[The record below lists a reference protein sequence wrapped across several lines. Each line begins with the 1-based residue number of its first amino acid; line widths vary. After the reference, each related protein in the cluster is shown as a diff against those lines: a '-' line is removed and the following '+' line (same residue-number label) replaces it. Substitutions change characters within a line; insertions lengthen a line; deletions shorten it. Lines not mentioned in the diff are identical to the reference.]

1 MRQVTLMYEKKK
13 KRRISETFAQ
23 WLLLALSLALVV
35 ATVFIY
41 ILQTRMSENNTEQ
54 LLRLNIEDVKQDIID
69 ASDANILELSHT
81 IADELNAS
89 KRVPTNDD
97 LEWKR
102 FKYGLSEINVIDEN
116 GIIVATTYPDFMN
129 FDMSSGAQSGEFM
142 VLLDGKTEYVQ
153 SYQPVSFD
161 ASISM
166 KYAGVV
172 LDKGGFVQVGYD
184 AKRFQRD
191 IDQEVIGVT
200 RNRHVGEGGS
210 LIICDENWKIVSD
223 RHDVEG
229 QLLETIGLTV
239 DTDKIAKGERFTA
252 TVYGVPSYCMYQYS
266 EGYYIISVLPKSEA
280 VLSRNVSVGV
290 TITMMVVVFMALFGI
305 IYYLLK
311 RQIVDNIR
319 KINGSLAE
327 ITGGNLDTTVDVHS
341 NEEFAS
347 LSDDINT
354 TVNALKRH
362 IEEAAARI
370 DQELEFA
377 RSIQLSA
384 LNTVFPPYPH
394 RKDFDIYA
402 RMDTAKEVGGDFYD
416 FYLLNE
422 DTLGILI
429 ADVSGKGIP
438 AAMMM
443 MQAKTLISSLAN
455 SGINVDEVFT
465 RANDTLCEH
474 NDANMFVT
482 AWMGILNLKT
492 GLMTYVNAGHNP
504 PLMRRNDGQFAY
516 LESPAGFVLAG
527 WEGFQ
532 YRRQELQ
539 LAPGDQLYLY
549 TDGVTEATDLQEALF
564 GEEKLLAALNEYE
577 GNEPQAMCD
586 KVKQD
591 VDRFVG
597 EAPQFDDITMLSLTY
612 KGGASHE

>member
-1 MRQVTLMYEKKK
+1 MYEKKK

-129 FDMSSGAQSGEFM
+129 FDMRSGAQSGEFM
-142 VLLDGKTEYVQ
+142 VLLDEKTEYVQ

-455 SGINVDEVFT
+455 SGINVDEIFT

-549 TDGVTEATDLQEALF
+549 TDGVTEATDLQESLF

>member
-1 MRQVTLMYEKKK
+1 MYEKKK

-129 FDMSSGAQSGEFM
+129 FDMRSGAQSGEFM
-142 VLLDGKTEYVQ
+142 VLLDEKTEYVQ

-239 DTDKIAKGERFTA
+239 DTDKIANGERFTA

-290 TITMMVVVFMALFGI
+290 TITMMVVIFMALFGI

-354 TVNALKRH
+354 TVNALKHH

-482 AWMGILNLKT
+482 AWMGILNLRT

-516 LESPAGFVLAG
+516 LKSPAGFVLAG

-549 TDGVTEATDLQEALF
+549 TDGVTEATDLQESLF

-612 KGGASHE
+612 KGGAGHE

>member
-129 FDMSSGAQSGEFM
+129 FDMRSGAQSGEFM

-239 DTDKIAKGERFTA
+239 DTDKIANGERFTA

-290 TITMMVVVFMALFGI
+290 TITMMVVIFMALFGI

-354 TVNALKRH
+354 TVNALKHH

-482 AWMGILNLKT
+482 AWMGILNLRT

-516 LESPAGFVLAG
+516 LKSPADFVLAG

-549 TDGVTEATDLQEALF
+549 TDGVTEATDLQESLF

-612 KGGASHE
+612 KGGAGHE

>member
-1 MRQVTLMYEKKK
+1 MYEKKK

-89 KRVPTNDD
+89 KRDPTNDD

-129 FDMSSGAQSGEFM
+129 FDMRSGAQSGEFM

-239 DTDKIAKGERFTA
+239 DTDKIANGERFTA

-290 TITMMVVVFMALFGI
+290 TITMMVVIFMALFGI

-354 TVNALKRH
+354 TVNALKHH

-482 AWMGILNLKT
+482 AWMGILNLRT

-516 LESPAGFVLAG
+516 LKSPAGFVLAG

-549 TDGVTEATDLQEALF
+549 TDGVTEATDLQESLF

-612 KGGASHE
+612 KGGAGHE

>member
-1 MRQVTLMYEKKK
+1 MYEKKK

-129 FDMSSGAQSGEFM
+129 FDMRSGAQSGEFM

-239 DTDKIAKGERFTA
+239 DTDKIANGERFTA

-290 TITMMVVVFMALFGI
+290 TITMMVVIFMALFGI

-354 TVNALKRH
+354 TVNALKHH

-482 AWMGILNLKT
+482 AWMGILNLRT

-516 LESPAGFVLAG
+516 LKSPADFVLAG

-549 TDGVTEATDLQEALF
+549 TDGVTEATDLQESLF

>member
-1 MRQVTLMYEKKK
+1 MYEKKK

-129 FDMSSGAQSGEFM
+129 FDMRSGAQSGEFM

-239 DTDKIAKGERFTA
+239 DTDKIANGERFTA

-354 TVNALKRH
+354 TVNALKHH

-482 AWMGILNLKT
+482 AWMGILNLRT

-516 LESPAGFVLAG
+516 LKSPAGFVLAG

-549 TDGVTEATDLQEALF
+549 TDGVTEATDLQESLF

>member
-1 MRQVTLMYEKKK
+1 MYEKKK

-89 KRVPTNDD
+89 KRDPTNDD

-129 FDMSSGAQSGEFM
+129 FDMRSGAQSGEFM
-142 VLLDGKTEYVQ
+142 VLLDEKTEYVQ

-239 DTDKIAKGERFTA
+239 DTDKIANGERFTA

-290 TITMMVVVFMALFGI
+290 TIAMMVVIFMALFGI

-354 TVNALKRH
+354 TVNALKHH

-482 AWMGILNLKT
+482 AWMGILNLRT

-516 LESPAGFVLAG
+516 LKSPAGFVLAG

-549 TDGVTEATDLQEALF
+549 TDGVTEATDLQESLF

-612 KGGASHE
+612 KGGAGHE

>member
-1 MRQVTLMYEKKK
+1 MYEKKK

-129 FDMSSGAQSGEFM
+129 FDMRSGAQSGEFM
-142 VLLDGKTEYVQ
+142 MLLDEKTEYVQ

-239 DTDKIAKGERFTA
+239 DTDKIANGERFTA

-290 TITMMVVVFMALFGI
+290 TITMMVVIFMALFGI

-354 TVNALKRH
+354 TVNALKHH

-394 RKDFDIYA
+394 RSDFDIYA

-482 AWMGILNLKT
+482 AWMGILNLRT

-516 LESPAGFVLAG
+516 LKSPAGFVLAG

-549 TDGVTEATDLQEALF
+549 TDGVTEATDLQESLF

-612 KGGASHE
+612 KGGAGHE

>member
-1 MRQVTLMYEKKK
+1 MHEKKK

-129 FDMSSGAQSGEFM
+129 FDMRSGAQSDEFM

-239 DTDKIAKGERFTA
+239 DTDKIANGERFTA

-290 TITMMVVVFMALFGI
+290 TITMMVVIFMALFGI

-327 ITGGNLDTTVDVHS
+327 ITGGNLDTTVGVHS

-354 TVNALKRH
+354 TVNALKHH

-482 AWMGILNLKT
+482 AWMGILNLRT

-516 LESPAGFVLAG
+516 LKSPAGFVLAG

-549 TDGVTEATDLQEALF
+549 TDGVTEATDLQESLF

-612 KGGASHE
+612 KGGAGHE

>member
-1 MRQVTLMYEKKK
+1 MYEKKK

-129 FDMSSGAQSGEFM
+129 FDMRSGAQSGEFM
-142 VLLDGKTEYVQ
+142 VLLDEKTEYVQ

-239 DTDKIAKGERFTA
+239 DTDKIANGERFTA

-290 TITMMVVVFMALFGI
+290 TITMMVVIFMALFGI

-354 TVNALKRH
+354 TVNALKHH

-482 AWMGILNLKT
+482 AWMGILNLRT

-516 LESPAGFVLAG
+516 LKSPADFVLAG

-549 TDGVTEATDLQEALF
+549 TDGVTEATDLQESLF

-612 KGGASHE
+612 KGGAGHE

>member
-1 MRQVTLMYEKKK
+1 MYEKKK

-129 FDMSSGAQSGEFM
+129 FDMRSGAQSGEFM
-142 VLLDGKTEYVQ
+142 VLLDEKTEYVQ

-239 DTDKIAKGERFTA
+239 DTDKIANGERFTA

-290 TITMMVVVFMALFGI
+290 TIAMMVVIFMALFGI

-354 TVNALKRH
+354 TVNALKHH

-482 AWMGILNLKT
+482 AWMGILNLRT

-516 LESPAGFVLAG
+516 LKSPAGFVLAG

-549 TDGVTEATDLQEALF
+549 TDGVTEATDLQESLF

-612 KGGASHE
+612 KGGAGHE

>member
-89 KRVPTNDD
+89 KRDPTNDD

-129 FDMSSGAQSGEFM
+129 FDMRSGAQSGEFM

-290 TITMMVVVFMALFGI
+290 TITMMVVIFMALFGI

-354 TVNALKRH
+354 TVNALKHH

-516 LESPAGFVLAG
+516 LKSPAGFVLAG

-549 TDGVTEATDLQEALF
+549 TDGVTEATDLQESLF

-612 KGGASHE
+612 KGGAGHE

>member
-129 FDMSSGAQSGEFM
+129 FDMRSGAQSGEFM

-239 DTDKIAKGERFTA
+239 DTDKIANGERFTA

-290 TITMMVVVFMALFGI
+290 TITMMVVIFMALFGI

-354 TVNALKRH
+354 TVNALKHH

-482 AWMGILNLKT
+482 AWMGILNLRT

-516 LESPAGFVLAG
+516 LKSPAGFVLAG

-549 TDGVTEATDLQEALF
+549 TDGVTEATDLQESLF

-612 KGGASHE
+612 KGGAGHE

>member
-129 FDMSSGAQSGEFM
+129 FDMRSGAQSGEFM
-142 VLLDGKTEYVQ
+142 VLLDGRTEYVQ

-239 DTDKIAKGERFTA
+239 DTDKIANGERFTA

-290 TITMMVVVFMALFGI
+290 TITMMVVIFMALFGI

-354 TVNALKRH
+354 TVNALKHH

-482 AWMGILNLKT
+482 AWMGILNLRT

-516 LESPAGFVLAG
+516 LKSPAGFVLAG

-549 TDGVTEATDLQEALF
+549 TDGVTEATDLQESLF

-612 KGGASHE
+612 KGGAGHE

>member
-129 FDMSSGAQSGEFM
+129 FDMRSGAQSGEFM
-142 VLLDGKTEYVQ
+142 VLLDEKTEYVQ

-239 DTDKIAKGERFTA
+239 DTDKIANGERFTA

-290 TITMMVVVFMALFGI
+290 TITMMVVIFMALFGI

-354 TVNALKRH
+354 TVNALKHH

-482 AWMGILNLKT
+482 AWMGILNLRT

-516 LESPAGFVLAG
+516 LKSPAGFVLAG

-549 TDGVTEATDLQEALF
+549 TDGVTEATDLQESLF

-612 KGGASHE
+612 KGGAGHE

>member
-1 MRQVTLMYEKKK
+1 MYEKKK

-89 KRVPTNDD
+89 KRDPTNDD

-129 FDMSSGAQSGEFM
+129 FDMRSGAQSGEFM
-142 VLLDGKTEYVQ
+142 VLLDEKTEYVQ

-239 DTDKIAKGERFTA
+239 DTDKIANGERFTA

-290 TITMMVVVFMALFGI
+290 TIAMMVVIFMALFGI

-354 TVNALKRH
+354 TVNALKHH

-516 LESPAGFVLAG
+516 LKSPAGFVLAG

-549 TDGVTEATDLQEALF
+549 TDGVTEATDLQESLF

-612 KGGASHE
+612 KGGAGHE

>member
-1 MRQVTLMYEKKK
+1 MYEKKK

-41 ILQTRMSENNTEQ
+41 VLQTRMSENNTEQ

-129 FDMSSGAQSGEFM
+129 FDMRSGAQSGEFM
-142 VLLDGKTEYVQ
+142 VLLDEKTEYVQ

-239 DTDKIAKGERFTA
+239 DTDKIANGERFTA

-290 TITMMVVVFMALFGI
+290 TIAMMVVIFMALFGI

-354 TVNALKRH
+354 TVNALKHH

-482 AWMGILNLKT
+482 AWMGILNLRT

-516 LESPAGFVLAG
+516 LKSPAGFVLAG

-549 TDGVTEATDLQEALF
+549 TDGVTEATDLQESLF

-612 KGGASHE
+612 KGGAGHE

>member
-23 WLLLALSLALVV
+23 WLLLALLLALVV

-129 FDMSSGAQSGEFM
+129 FDMRSGAQSGEFM

-239 DTDKIAKGERFTA
+239 DTDKIANGERFTA

-290 TITMMVVVFMALFGI
+290 TITMMVVIFMALFGI

-354 TVNALKRH
+354 TVNALKHH

-482 AWMGILNLKT
+482 AWMGILNLRT

-516 LESPAGFVLAG
+516 LKSPAGFVLAG

-549 TDGVTEATDLQEALF
+549 TDGVTEATDLQESLF

>member
-1 MRQVTLMYEKKK
+1 MNK
-13 KRRISETFAQ
+13 
-23 WLLLALSLALVV
+23 ALVV
-35 ATVFIY
+35 RLLGA
-41 ILQTRMSENNTEQ
+41 ILMIEAAAMLPSLAVA
-54 LLRLNIEDVKQDIID
+54 LLYGDGD
-69 ASDANILELSHT
+69 ALALAISI
-81 IADELNAS
+81 
-89 KRVPTNDD
+89 V
-97 LEWKR
+97 
-102 FKYGLSEINVIDEN
+102 
-116 GIIVATTYPDFMN
+116 IIVAVALPAWLLVKPKDSNLRAREGFAVV
-129 FDMSSGAQSGEFM
+129 GLGW
-142 VLLDGKTEYVQ
+142 VLLSLFGALPFVISGVIPHYVDAVFET
-153 SYQPVSFD
+153 VSGFTTTG
-161 ASISM
+161 ASIMTQIEGQPRGVIFWRSFTHWIGGM
-166 KYAGVV
+166 GVLVFMLALLPKMTGRTSHLMRAESPGPSLSKIVPKMGDTAKILYLIYAVMTVILFVALIIAGMNPYDAAIHAVGTAGT
-172 LDKGGFVQVGYD
+172 GGFSNY
-184 AKRFQRD
+184 A
-191 IDQEVIGVT
+191 
-200 RNRHVGEGGS
+200 
-210 LIICDENWKIVSD
+210 L
-223 RHDVEG
+223 
-229 QLLETIGLTV
+229 
-239 DTDKIAKGERFTA
+239 
-252 TVYGVPSYCMYQYS
+252 
-266 EGYYIISVLPKSEA
+266 
-280 VLSRNVSVGV
+280 SVGAFNSAAV
-290 TITMMVVVFMALFGI
+290 DMIITVFMALFGI

-354 TVNALKRH
+354 TVNALKHH

-394 RKDFDIYA
+394 RKDFDI
-402 RMDTAKEVGGDFYD
+402 YD

>member
-1 MRQVTLMYEKKK
+1 MYEKKK

-129 FDMSSGAQSGEFM
+129 FDMRSGAQSGEFM

-239 DTDKIAKGERFTA
+239 DTDKIANGERFTA

-290 TITMMVVVFMALFGI
+290 TITMMVVIFMALFGI

-354 TVNALKRH
+354 TVNALKHH

-482 AWMGILNLKT
+482 AWMGILNLRT

-516 LESPAGFVLAG
+516 LKSPAGFVLAG

-549 TDGVTEATDLQEALF
+549 TDGVTEATDLQESLF

-612 KGGASHE
+612 KGGAGHE

>member
-1 MRQVTLMYEKKK
+1 MYEKKK

-129 FDMSSGAQSGEFM
+129 FDMRSGAQSGEFM

-210 LIICDENWKIVSD
+210 LIICDENWKIVSA

-239 DTDKIAKGERFTA
+239 DTDKIANGERFTA

-290 TITMMVVVFMALFGI
+290 TITMMVVIFMALFGI

-354 TVNALKRH
+354 TVNALKHH

-482 AWMGILNLKT
+482 AWMGILNLRT

-516 LESPAGFVLAG
+516 LKSPADFVLAG

-549 TDGVTEATDLQEALF
+549 TDGVTEATDLQESLF

-612 KGGASHE
+612 KGGAGHE

>member
-1 MRQVTLMYEKKK
+1 
-13 KRRISETFAQ
+13 
-23 WLLLALSLALVV
+23 
-35 ATVFIY
+35 
-41 ILQTRMSENNTEQ
+41 
-54 LLRLNIEDVKQDIID
+54 
-69 ASDANILELSHT
+69 
-81 IADELNAS
+81 
-89 KRVPTNDD
+89 
-97 LEWKR
+97 
-102 FKYGLSEINVIDEN
+102 
-116 GIIVATTYPDFMN
+116 
-129 FDMSSGAQSGEFM
+129 
-142 VLLDGKTEYVQ
+142 
-153 SYQPVSFD
+153 
-161 ASISM
+161 
-166 KYAGVV
+166 
-172 LDKGGFVQVGYD
+172 
-184 AKRFQRD
+184 
-191 IDQEVIGVT
+191 
-200 RNRHVGEGGS
+200 
-210 LIICDENWKIVSD
+210 
-223 RHDVEG
+223 
-229 QLLETIGLTV
+229 
-239 DTDKIAKGERFTA
+239 
-252 TVYGVPSYCMYQYS
+252 
-266 EGYYIISVLPKSEA
+266 
-280 VLSRNVSVGV
+280 
-290 TITMMVVVFMALFGI
+290 MMVVIFMALFGI

-354 TVNALKRH
+354 TVNALKHH

-482 AWMGILNLKT
+482 AWMGILNLRT

-516 LESPAGFVLAG
+516 LKSPAGFVLAG

-549 TDGVTEATDLQEALF
+549 TDGVTEATDLQESLF

-612 KGGASHE
+612 KGGAGHE

>member
-1 MRQVTLMYEKKK
+1 MYEKKK

-129 FDMSSGAQSGEFM
+129 FDMRSGAQSGEFM

-290 TITMMVVVFMALFGI
+290 TIAMMVVIFMALFGI

-354 TVNALKRH
+354 TVNALKHH

-482 AWMGILNLKT
+482 AWMGILNLRT

-516 LESPAGFVLAG
+516 LKSPADFVLAG

-549 TDGVTEATDLQEALF
+549 TDGVTEATDLQESLF

-612 KGGASHE
+612 KGGAGHE

>member
-1 MRQVTLMYEKKK
+1 MYEKKK

-129 FDMSSGAQSGEFM
+129 FDMRSGAQSGEFM

-239 DTDKIAKGERFTA
+239 DTDKIANGERFTA

-290 TITMMVVVFMALFGI
+290 TIAMMVVIFMALFGI

-354 TVNALKRH
+354 TVNALKHH

-482 AWMGILNLKT
+482 AWMGILNLRT

-516 LESPAGFVLAG
+516 LKSPAGFVLAG

-549 TDGVTEATDLQEALF
+549 TDGVTEATDLQESLF

-612 KGGASHE
+612 KGGAGHE

>member
-129 FDMSSGAQSGEFM
+129 FDMRSGAQSGEFM
-142 VLLDGKTEYVQ
+142 VLLDEKTEYVQ

-239 DTDKIAKGERFTA
+239 DTDKIANGERFTA

-290 TITMMVVVFMALFGI
+290 TITMMVVIFMALFGI

-354 TVNALKRH
+354 TVNALKHH

-482 AWMGILNLKT
+482 AWMGILNLRT

-516 LESPAGFVLAG
+516 LKSPAGFVLAG

-549 TDGVTEATDLQEALF
+549 TDGVTEATDLQESLF

>member
-1 MRQVTLMYEKKK
+1 MYEKKK

-129 FDMSSGAQSGEFM
+129 FDMRSGAQSGEFM

-239 DTDKIAKGERFTA
+239 DTDKIANGERFTA

-354 TVNALKRH
+354 TVNALKHH

-482 AWMGILNLKT
+482 AWMGILNLRT

-516 LESPAGFVLAG
+516 LKSPAGFVLAG

-549 TDGVTEATDLQEALF
+549 TDGVTEATDLQESLF

-612 KGGASHE
+612 KGGAGHE

>member
-1 MRQVTLMYEKKK
+1 MYEKKK

-129 FDMSSGAQSGEFM
+129 FDMRSGAQSGEFM

-239 DTDKIAKGERFTA
+239 DTDKIANGERFTA

-290 TITMMVVVFMALFGI
+290 TITMMVVIFMALFGI

-354 TVNALKRH
+354 TVNALKHH

-516 LESPAGFVLAG
+516 LKSPAGFVLAG

-549 TDGVTEATDLQEALF
+549 TDGVTEATDLQESLF

-612 KGGASHE
+612 KGGAGHE

>member
-1 MRQVTLMYEKKK
+1 MYEKKK

-129 FDMSSGAQSGEFM
+129 FDMRSGAQSGEFM

-239 DTDKIAKGERFTA
+239 DTDKIANGERFTA

-290 TITMMVVVFMALFGI
+290 TITMMVVIFMALFGI

-354 TVNALKRH
+354 TVNALKHH

-482 AWMGILNLKT
+482 AWMGILNLRT

-516 LESPAGFVLAG
+516 LKSPADFVLAG

-549 TDGVTEATDLQEALF
+549 TDGVTEATDLQESLF

-612 KGGASHE
+612 KGGAGHE

>member
-1 MRQVTLMYEKKK
+1 MYEKKK

-129 FDMSSGAQSGEFM
+129 FDMRSGAQSGEFM

-239 DTDKIAKGERFTA
+239 DTDKIANGERFTA

-290 TITMMVVVFMALFGI
+290 TITMMVVIFMALFGI

-354 TVNALKRH
+354 TVNALKHH

-516 LESPAGFVLAG
+516 LKSPADFVLAG

>member
-1 MRQVTLMYEKKK
+1 MRQVTLMHEKKK

-129 FDMSSGAQSGEFM
+129 FDMRSGAQSDEFM

-239 DTDKIAKGERFTA
+239 DTDKIANGERFTA

-290 TITMMVVVFMALFGI
+290 TITMMVVIFMALFGI

-354 TVNALKRH
+354 TVNALKHH

-482 AWMGILNLKT
+482 AWMGILNLRT

-516 LESPAGFVLAG
+516 LKSPAGFVLAG

-549 TDGVTEATDLQEALF
+549 TDGVTEATDLQESLF

-612 KGGASHE
+612 KGGAGHE

>member
-1 MRQVTLMYEKKK
+1 MYEKKK

-89 KRVPTNDD
+89 KRDPTNDD

-129 FDMSSGAQSGEFM
+129 FDMRSGAQSGEFM

-290 TITMMVVVFMALFGI
+290 TITMMVVIFMALFGI

-354 TVNALKRH
+354 TVNALKHH

-516 LESPAGFVLAG
+516 LKSPAGFVLAG

-612 KGGASHE
+612 KGGAGHE